1 MNIGESIKSILFS
14 SSRKPEVASA
24 IERPDEVLQRTL
36 KFAGGTI
43 MVGGGLQI
51 DAQLNG
57 VEINAPDKT
66 VVVSALA
73 KCDQCHITAK
83 DVLICGDFSG
93 EIVASGDVEIADS
106 ARCTG
111 TIRVGGHA
119 LISPIA
125 FEAGEIKIMKY
136 VENVE
141 EVKSDPVGYAPT
153 AMQLDVNVA

>member
-1 MNIGESIKSILFS
+1 MNIGQSIKSILFS
-14 SSRKPEVASA
+14 SNRKPEVASA

-43 MVGGGLQI
+43 MIGGGLQI
-51 DAQLNG
+51 DAQMSG

-73 KCDQCHITAK
+73 KCEHCHITAK

-93 EIVASGDVEIADS
+93 EIVASGDVEITDS
-106 ARCTG
+106 ARCAG
-111 TIRVGGHA
+111 MIRVGGHA

-125 FEAGEIKIMKY
+125 VEAGEIKIMKY
-136 VENVE
+136 IEEVE
-141 EVKSDPVGYAPT
+141 EVKSDPVGFAPT
-153 AMQLDVNVA
+153 AMPLDMAIA